1 MLHRIEGKSLISLRS
16 PSPSPT
22 VLSYCFIQD
31 ILLNPPSPPLSFI
44 LIETHELLIGMWYVP
59 STAVPAAVQT
69 SFVFLCACSAE
80 SYAAAPAIV
89 RLGQKKG
96 FFGGGGSKDI
106 RNRLQKA

>member
-1 MLHRIEGKSLISLRS
+1 M
-16 PSPSPT
+16 
-22 VLSYCFIQD
+22 
-31 ILLNPPSPPLSFI
+31 
-44 LIETHELLIGMWYVP
+44 P

-89 RLGQKKG
+89 RLGKKKKG
-96 FFGGGGSKDI
+96 FFEGGGSKDI